1 MSETNSRT
9 ATEASFA
16 VIGGGMVGSAI
27 AYGLAKRG
35 ADVLLLD
42 EGDIAFRAARGNF
55 GLIWTQSKGDG
66 MPAYAGWSL
75 ASAAAW
81 PDFAEAMASAA
92 GCPIGYEQRG
102 GLVFCVG
109 DAERDQREAQLRR
122 LHNQRENAA
131 PVATLL
137 DRKALNELLPQ
148 TPLGPQVVAASYAPG
163 DGHVN
168 PLYLLRGLHAAFR
181 RHGGRHAPGAA
192 VAQIEPTGSGFTLT
206 RADGATLRADKIVIA
221 AGVATTR
228 LAAMVDIA
236 APVRPQRGQI
246 MVTERLAPLLPLPAS
261 ALRQSAEGS
270 VMIGVSVEEV
280 GLDAG
285 TTVKE
290 LARMAARA
298 LTVLPPLTDARM
310 TRAWGALRP
319 MTPDS
324 FPAYAQ
330 STTYPGAFV
339 AACHSGVTLA
349 AIHAEALAPAILA
362 GHLPDRFEPFHP
374 RRFDVRTAA

>member
-1 MSETNSRT
+1 MSDTSRDKV
-9 ATEASFA
+9 TEAGVA
-16 VIGGGMVGSAI
+16 VIGGGMVGSAL

-35 ADVLLLD
+35 ADVVLLD
-42 EGDIAFRAARGNF
+42 EGDVAYRAARGNF
-55 GLIWTQSKGDG
+55 GLVWTQSKGDG
-66 MPAYAGWSL
+66 MPAYAAWSL

-92 GCPIGYEQRG
+92 GRSIGYEQRG

-109 DAERDQREAQLRR
+109 DAERDQRAAQLRR
-122 LHNQRENAA
+122 LHNQRDDAA
-131 PVATLL
+131 PVATML
-137 DRKALNELLPQ
+137 DRKALHDLMPR

-168 PLYLLRGLHAAFR
+168 PLYLLRGLHAAIR

-192 VAQIEPTGSGFTLT
+192 VTQIVPTGGGFTLT
-206 RADGATLRADKIVIA
+206 RADGAMLRADRIVIA

-280 GLDAG
+280 GLDTG

-298 LTVLPPLTDARM
+298 LTVLPVLAEARM

-319 MTPDS
+319 MTPDG

-330 STTYPGAFV
+330 SSTYPGAFV
-339 AACHSGVTLA
+339 ATCHSGVTLA

-362 GHLPDRFEPFHP
+362 GRLPDGFEPFHP